1 MPKRKFAILVED
13 YNVALTPW
21 CILNEKNFKVD
32 LPKLSANNLKLDSL
46 FVFEK
51 DFVIWGPVESQFIK
65 AGDYF
70 GQKLIKDKKF
80 FLQLCCGHY
89 DAFKNMKVLC
99 RRLLDDNLKIKTNKQ
114 LFKIYCD
121 LYDVFAECWK
131 WGLVVQ
137 TLDMSRVKFSV
148 NLYQE
153 LEPKLKK
160 IGNPEIVF
168 SNLVASTKPTALS
181 EENMAVLKLI
191 SRIKKNKI
199 LLKQFKNS
207 KSLKELSTGV
217 QSSFNKLA
225 DKYGWLQ
232 YYYVGPAAG
241 PEYYFDLV
249 KRRWG
254 IFPDKEIS
262 IKQKELAELKKF
274 HNKAK
279 LFFTKEELRQ
289 IEIVRELAYLKEIRK
304 EIQVYYHNYA
314 MGRWYQEIA
323 SRFYWSPL
331 QARYVTR
338 TEYQDILLK
347 NKKPFTSNQ
356 LNERYQ
362 CCAHILINGRVGF
375 YTGAKAKKFK
385 KLFVQA
391 KPNIKHSDIIKGQ
404 VAYPGK
410 AKGIV
415 KIINAISDLTKFNEG
430 NILVSYSTNP
440 SLVPAMNKAAAIV
453 TNTGG
458 ITCHAAIVSRELKI
472 PCIIGTKIATK
483 VLKDG
488 DFVEVD
494 ASSGI
499 IKKIKK

>member
-1 MPKRKFAILVED
+1 MPKRQFIILVED

-21 CILNEKNFKVD
+21 CVLNEKNFKVD
-32 LPKLSANNLKLDSL
+32 LPKLSANKLKLDSL

-51 DFVIWGPVESQFIK
+51 DFVVWGPVELQFIK

-70 GQKLIKDKKF
+70 GQKLIRDKEF
-80 FLQLCCGHY
+80 FQQLCHGHY
-89 DAFKNMKVLC
+89 DAFKMMKILC
-99 RRLLDDNLKIKTNKQ
+99 RRLLVDNLKIKTNSQ
-114 LFKIYCD
+114 LFKIYCN

-160 IGNPEIVF
+160 LGNPEIVF
-168 SNLVASTKPTALS
+168 SNLVTSIKPTAIS

-191 SRIKKNKI
+191 SRIKKNKT
-199 LLKQFKNS
+199 LLKQFKNC
-207 KSLKELSTGV
+207 KSLKELSAGA
-217 QSSFNKLA
+217 QSSFKKLA
-225 DKYGWLQ
+225 DKFGWLQ
-232 YYYVGPAAG
+232 YYFVGPAAG

-254 IFPDKEIS
+254 IFPDREIR
-262 IKQKELAELKKF
+262 IKQNKLAELKKF

-279 LFFTKEELRQ
+279 LFFNKEELYQ

-304 EIQVYYHNYA
+304 EVQVYYHNYA

-323 SRFYWSPL
+323 GRFYWSPL

-338 TEYQDILLK
+338 AEYQDILI
-347 NKKPFTSNQ
+347 NDKKAFTSDQ

-362 CCAHILINGRVGF
+362 CSAHILVNGKVGF

-385 KLFVQA
+385 KLFVQT
-391 KPNIKHSDIIKGQ
+391 KPTIKIKHNNIISGQ

-410 AKGIV
+410 AKGMV
-415 KIINAISDLTKFNEG
+415 KIINSTSDLNKFNEG
-430 NILVSYSTNP
+430 DILISYSTNP
-440 SLVPAMNKAAAIV
+440 SLVPAMNKAVAIV

-472 PCIIGTKIATK
+472 PCIIGTGIATK
-483 VLKDG
+483 VFKDG
-488 DFVEVD
+488 DLVEVD
-494 ASSGI
+494 ATKGI
-499 IKKIKK
+499 VKKI